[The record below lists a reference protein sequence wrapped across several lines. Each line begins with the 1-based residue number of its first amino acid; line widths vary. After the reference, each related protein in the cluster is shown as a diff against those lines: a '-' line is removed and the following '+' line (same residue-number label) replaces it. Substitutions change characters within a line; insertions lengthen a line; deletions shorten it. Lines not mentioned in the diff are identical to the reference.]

1 MPVLPPSTDRVD
13 LILQFFCLLRG
24 GSNLIHVKSDAAAA
38 PARYNN
44 AQPVIGYQH
53 FTVMAPVQN
62 GSLSPSSLSLSLSL
76 CCSLILFIESARFLH
91 LTSRF
96 SFSFCPILDF
106 NRNIYEARQAS
117 FSSLDEKCHTF
128 SFFLFFSKLFPGSSN
143 NKKSYVERELGNRYE
158 RYIVNKVQLKVVV
171 WLA

>member
-62 GSLSPSSLSLSLSL
+62 GSLSPSSLSLSLLLLLSYT
-76 CCSLILFIESARFLH
+76 IYRK
-91 LTSRF
+91 
-96 SFSFCPILDF
+96 CP
-106 NRNIYEARQAS
+106 
-117 FSSLDEKCHTF
+117 FSSLNE
-128 SFFLFFSKLFPGSSN
+128 SLLFLLLSH
-143 NKKSYVERELGNRYE
+143 LGF
-158 RYIVNKVQLKVVV
+158 
-171 WLA
+171 